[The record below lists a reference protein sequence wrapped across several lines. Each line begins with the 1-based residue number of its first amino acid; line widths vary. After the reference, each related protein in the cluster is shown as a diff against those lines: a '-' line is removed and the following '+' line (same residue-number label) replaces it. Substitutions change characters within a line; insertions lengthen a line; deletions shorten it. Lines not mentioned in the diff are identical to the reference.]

1 MFETFNYIFL
11 ERSISTNM
19 EIKNIK
25 EKFKFKNSIAL
36 LSKVQTGGKGRS
48 NNKWYSNDGD
58 LTCSFLVNQK
68 FKLDNL
74 GQLNILMSV
83 SIIQAL
89 KKIYKKL
96 NFKLKWPNDI
106 YLNEKKIGGI
116 LIETNIKKNR
126 INYLIVGVG
135 INIISSPN
143 NLNYETTKLS
153 EFSKNLEPK
162 KIFFSITDYI
172 FKNIND
178 WEENG
183 FSFYKK
189 TWLKNSKDLGK
200 EILIRKDNKFFNGKF
215 LKIDDNGSIMI
226 KNKNENLLVFPFGE
240 VI

>member
-116 LIETNIKKNR
+116 LIETNIKKN
-126 INYLIVGVG
+126 
-135 INIISSPN
+135 
-143 NLNYETTKLS
+143 
-153 EFSKNLEPK
+153 
-162 KIFFSITDYI
+162 
-172 FKNIND
+172 
-178 WEENG
+178 
-183 FSFYKK
+183 
-189 TWLKNSKDLGK
+189 
-200 EILIRKDNKFFNGKF
+200 
-215 LKIDDNGSIMI
+215 
-226 KNKNENLLVFPFGE
+226 
-240 VI
+240 